1 MVVVTNVYLSLLD
14 YVICLHVALHLQERE
29 FNDLN
34 QTSIYPSTF
43 GLACMHVH
51 TCIPQHADI
60 NH

>member
-14 YVICLHVALHLQERE
+14 YVICLHVALRLQERE

-34 QTSIYPSTF
+34 QTSIYPS
-43 GLACMHVH
+43 VVKS
-51 TCIPQHADI
+51 IPQHADI